1 MLLHVIHAVIYAS
14 EFAVLWYA
22 WKLVRTIIPIPPL
35 SMLFSRAHKEEMKVR
50 VVVHGSGSEQWAEVI
65 TDDTAE
71 CAIANDWS
79 DRFRSH
85 CIENGLDMNEY
96 SPYTIHKDTW

>member
-1 MLLHVIHAVIYAS
+1 MDYMILFAS
-14 EFAVLWYA
+14 AS
-22 WKLVRTIIPIPPL
+22 I
-35 SMLFSRAHKEEMKVR
+35 FSCVVWGWLAGITEANSAPSDVR
-50 VVVHGSGSEQWAEVI
+50 VRVNGSGSEQWAEVI
-65 TDDTAE
+65 TDDTVE
-71 CAIANDWS
+71 CEIANDWS